1 MSSTVTSPQTQPPL
15 FESPEPASPSASSS
29 ITSDYTQT
37 RDPEKPPNDR
47 HNTIDTE
54 ETCVE
59 TNFQEDGSEEY
70 EEVIEF
76 VEEEFDESN
85 ASQDLEA
92 NNGNG
97 SPRHNVW
104 HRFRRAT
111 GLDSAKR
118 RKKSDLDMHCI
129 DYHPEGY
136 PMLAAMLNSDEN
148 FLMCRRYGFLHNR
161 VLLYRQDELRELESR
176 LLALDRMDF
185 RDGNKRFLKSR
196 EADDSRSDVRANLI
210 REIDDKLR
218 EYDDAVI
225 RARQM
230 ASLPHATH
238 RNFQSVFNWMHNKQP
253 LCESENQFTTAE
265 QDVVALVDPKEGGWF
280 DAFIE
285 DYFLPMLPDRLTRL
299 AFSDPAQRRS
309 TTNKETK
316 LYSKHRVDTFA
327 RILITMVAVALL
339 MAPVVVLFLQEESG
353 TAKILVILAFTLI
366 FSAALSVFTKAK
378 RHEVFAATAAY
389 CAVLVVFLGNLN

>member
-1 MSSTVTSPQTQPPL
+1 MSTIVTPPQTQPPL
-15 FESPEPASPSASSS
+15 FESPEPSSPSASSS
-29 ITSDYTQT
+29 ITSDYTKT

-47 HNTIDTE
+47 HDTINTED
-54 ETCVE
+54 TCVE
-59 TNFQEDGSEEY
+59 TNFQADESEEF

-76 VEEEFDESN
+76 EEEFDESN
-85 ASQDLEA
+85 VSEDLEA
-92 NNGNG
+92 NNGNSG
-97 SPRHNVW
+97 PRPNAW

-111 GLDSAKR
+111 GFESPKK
-118 RKKSDLDMHCI
+118 RKKSELDMHCI
-129 DYHPEGY
+129 DYHPQGY

-148 FLMCRRYGFLHNR
+148 FMMCRRYGFLHNR
-161 VLLYRQDELRELESR
+161 VLLYRQDELRALESK
-176 LLALDRMDF
+176 LLALDKMDI
-185 RDGNKRFLKSR
+185 RDGNDRFLKSR
-196 EADDSRSDVRANLI
+196 ESDDSRSDVRANLI

-230 ASLPHATH
+230 ASLPQATH
-238 RNFQSVFNWMHNKQP
+238 RNFTSVSNWMHNKKP
-253 LCESENQFTTAE
+253 LYEPENGFIMAE
-265 QDVVALVDPKEGGWF
+265 QDLVALVDPKEGGWF

-309 TTNKETK
+309 TANKETK
-316 LYSKHRVDTFA
+316 LYSKQRVDTFA

-353 TAKILVILAFTLI
+353 TAKILVILAFTLV

-378 RHEVFAATAAY
+378 RHEVFAATAA
-389 CAVLVVFLGNLN
+389 